1 MVLPMQASRLP
12 TSGIREG
19 VSALHA
25 AVRLPILMG
34 GGGGD
39 LTDEFLTANGVRVAH
54 QGHLPLAGAVKGIYD
69 TLKALRDGKAPTEL
83 QGNVASAELMGQ
95 LTRREDYDRWTSEY
109 LN

>member
-1 MVLPMQASRLP
+1 MRCGWP
-12 TSGIREG
+12 REG
-19 VSALHA
+19 LSALHS
-25 AVRLPILMG
+25 AVGLPILMG

-69 TLKALRDGKAPTEL
+69 TMKALREGKDPSEL
-83 QGNVASAELMGQ
+83 QGNVASSELMGQ
-95 LTRREDYDRWTSEY
+95 LTRRADYDRWTGEY